1 MRNVGEQQIM
11 IIIKNHD
18 EIAIMRKAGRIV
30 GETLLLLEKEVKP
43 GVTTANLDRIAEEFI
58 TKHGAKPSFKG
69 LYGFPSSLCI
79 SVNEQVIHGFPGN
92 YVLREGDIVS
102 VDCGAFF
109 NGFHGDAA
117 RTYPVGSV
125 SVEALKLIDIT
136 RESFF
141 QGIKFAKEGNKLTDI
156 SHEIQSY
163 VEAAGFSVVRD
174 FVGHGIGRKVHEDPN
189 VPNFGKP
196 GKGPK
201 LLEGMVLAIEPMV
214 NAGTNKVK
222 TLKDG
227 WTVVTADSSLSAHYE
242 NTVAILSD
250 GPEILTLIK

>member
-1 MRNVGEQQIM
+1 M

-30 GETLLLLEKEVKP
+30 AETLLLLEKEVKP
-43 GVTTANLDRIAEEFI
+43 GITTANLDRMAEEFI

-79 SVNEQVIHGFPGN
+79 SVNEQVIHGFPGA
-92 YVLREGDIVS
+92 YVLKEGDIVS
-102 VDCGAFF
+102 IDCGAFF

-117 RTYPVGSV
+117 RTFPVGNI
-125 SVEALKLIDIT
+125 SVEAQSLIDIT

-141 QGIKFAKEGNKLTDI
+141 QGIKFAKTGNKLTDI

-174 FVGHGIGRKVHEDPN
+174 FVGHGIGRRVHEDPN
-189 VPNFGKP
+189 VPNFGKS

-214 NAGTNKVK
+214 NMGTYKVK

-227 WTVVTADSSLSAHYE
+227 WTVVTADFSLSAHYE

>member
-1 MRNVGEQQIM
+1 M

-18 EIAIMRKAGRIV
+18 EIAIMKKAGRIV
-30 GETLLLLEKEVKP
+30 GETLLLLEEEVKT
-43 GVTTANLDRIAEEFI
+43 GMTTADLDRIAEEFI

-79 SVNEQVIHGFPGN
+79 SVNEQVIHGFPGE
-92 YVLREGDIVS
+92 YVLKEGDIVS

-109 NGFHGDAA
+109 DGFHGDAA
-117 RTYPVGSV
+117 RTFPVGNIS
-125 SVEALKLIDIT
+125 ADAQKLIDIT

-141 QGIKFAKEGNKLTDI
+141 EGIKFAREGNKLTDI

-189 VPNFGKP
+189 VPNFGKS

-214 NAGTNKVK
+214 NAGTHKVK
-222 TLKDG
+222 TLKNG

>member
-1 MRNVGEQQIM
+1 M

-30 GETLLLLEKEVKP
+30 AETLLLLEKEVRP
-43 GVTTANLDRIAEEFI
+43 GITTANLDKMAEEFI

-79 SVNEQVIHGFPGN
+79 SVNEQVIHGFPGV
-92 YVLREGDIVS
+92 YVLKDGDIVS
-102 VDCGAFF
+102 IDCGAFF
-109 NGFHGDAA
+109 DGFHGDAA
-117 RTYPVGSV
+117 RTFPVGNI
-125 SVEALKLIDIT
+125 SVEAQNLIDIT
-136 RESFF
+136 KGSFF
-141 QGIKFAKEGNKLTDI
+141 QGIKFAEKGNKLTDI

-189 VPNFGKP
+189 VPNFGKS

-214 NAGTNKVK
+214 NIGTYKVK

>member
-1 MRNVGEQQIM
+1 M

-102 VDCGAFF
+102 IDCGAFF

-117 RTYPVGSV
+117 RTYPVGNV
-125 SVEALKLIDIT
+125 SVEAQKLIDIT

-141 QGIKFAKEGNKLTDI
+141 QGIKFAKEGNNLTDM

-214 NAGTNKVK
+214 NAGTNKVR